1 MVGAL
6 MSYGAAALSERTN
19 WRRAQTIFST
29 ELSLLRRWILSG
41 DRRDGETADRDA
53 LITAL
58 RATPMSIQV
67 WSPSRVL
74 APTKSL
80 RGDIEDGLALCD
92 DDALTARDVFS
103 VDGRGGARDPIF

>member
-6 MSYGAAALSERTN
+6 MSDGAAALTERTN

-41 DRRDGETADRDA
+41 DRRDGDTADRDA

-58 RATPMSIQV
+58 KATPMSDSGLV
-67 WSPSRVL
+67 YFSGHGAHEGSPR
-74 APTKSL
+74 
-80 RGDIEDGLALCD
+80 
-92 DDALTARDVFS
+92 
-103 VDGRGGARDPIF
+103 